1 MAHKILMVE
10 DDFAL
15 AMGTEYALTSEG
27 YAVTTAG
34 NLAQAREKF
43 DDSIDLVHRGSPA
56 PALPLRPST
65 PSFSRSLPAAY
76 SSCADLS
83 HAQSKSH
90 I

>member
-27 YAVTTAG
+27 YAVATAG

-43 DDSIDLVHRGSPA
+43 DRDRFLSIYQPKWAVE
-56 PALPLRPST
+56 
-65 PSFSRSLPAAY
+65 
-76 SSCADLS
+76 
-83 HAQSKSH
+83 
-90 I
+90 

>member
-34 NLAQAREKF
+34 NLAQAHIPF
-43 DDSIDLVHRGSPA
+43 
-56 PALPLRPST
+56 PLRGQNRPPPSISYV
-65 PSFSRSLPAAY
+65 P
-76 SSCADLS
+76 
-83 HAQSKSH
+83 
-90 I
+90 

>member
-34 NLAQAREKF
+34 NLA
-43 DDSIDLVHRGSPA
+43 
-56 PALPLRPST
+56 
-65 PSFSRSLPAAY
+65 
-76 SSCADLS
+76 
-83 HAQSKSH
+83 
-90 I
+90 

>member
-34 NLAQAREKF
+34 
-43 DDSIDLVHRGSPA
+43 IWHR
-56 PALPLRPST
+56 RVRNST
-65 PSFSRSLPAAY
+65 IASTL
-76 SSCADLS
+76 CCWM
-83 HAQSKSH
+83 
-90 I
+90 

>member
-43 DDSIDLVHRGSPA
+43 DDSIDTRLAGMNTLASSTTTLKP
-56 PALPLRPST
+56 PSRT
-65 PSFSRSLPAAY
+65 
-76 SSCADLS
+76 
-83 HAQSKSH
+83 
-90 I
+90 

>member
-43 DDSIDLVHRGSPA
+43 DDSIDLVLLDVM
-56 PALPLRPST
+56 LPDGTGFEFCMVLRE
-65 PSFSRSLPAAY
+65 
-76 SSCADLS
+76 
-83 HAQSKSH
+83 
-90 I
+90 

>member
-43 DDSIDLVHRGSPA
+43 DVGRTVMFPEVL
-56 PALPLRPST
+56 
-65 PSFSRSLPAAY
+65 
-76 SSCADLS
+76 C
-83 HAQSKSH
+83 
-90 I
+90 